1 LYAGFQAHTKRA
13 TVTLQTKIAIKK
25 HGQSEVAGHGK
36 LCLAG
41 KMAVLFAGHPGM
53 KGFLMFPI
61 IIALPD

>member
-1 LYAGFQAHTKRA
+1 M
-13 TVTLQTKIAIKK
+13 TLQTKIAIKK

-41 KMAVLFAGHPGM
+41 KMAVLFAGHQGM
-53 KGFLMFPI
+53 KGVLMFPI